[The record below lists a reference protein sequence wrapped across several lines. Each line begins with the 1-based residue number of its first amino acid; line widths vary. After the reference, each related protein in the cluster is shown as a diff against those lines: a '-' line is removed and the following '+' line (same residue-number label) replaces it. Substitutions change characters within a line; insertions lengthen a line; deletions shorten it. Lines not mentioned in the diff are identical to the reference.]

1 MSIRPSVKPAMVSL
15 MSHRTLYRGSQP
27 TMGTLSI
34 MYRPVAEGSALAALV
49 VRRPTLFQ
57 VTSVRTSFFTA
68 STTFMMTAA
77 CGLGGKGCVRP
88 REDEMRK
95 GARLR

>member
-1 MSIRPSVKPAMVSL
+1 MRPSVKPAMVSL
-15 MSHRTLYRGSQP
+15 MSHRGLYLGSQP

-34 MYRPVAEGSALAALV
+34 MYRAEAEGRALAALV
-49 VRRPTLFQ
+49 VSRPSLFQ

-77 CGLGGKGCVRP
+77 RSLERRCI
-88 REDEMRK
+88 
-95 GARLR
+95 